1 MFEKIYYNETN
12 LDDEGNFT
20 VDITNDDTVNK
31 KKFLAGEEYL
41 VSVVLIKA
49 VRSNDLTKYSNF
61 DKIKMLSEKIN
72 DSKKNLKRFAW
83 FNHTVSSDGKPK
95 VLWEENLRLVNQP
108 ETKIYGYFNTK
119 KMKKDQITFE
129 DYEGLFLNNFF
140 RKLTSKTFEHVGLVK
155 DCNFF
160 WVLNNGKFKQ
170 SSDWIHYFFNTLSFT
185 TDKYLDILSV

>member
-20 VDITNDDTVNK
+20 VDITNDNAVNK

-72 DSKKNLKRFAW
+72 DSKKNLKRFA
-83 FNHTVSSDGKPK
+83 
-95 VLWEENLRLVNQP
+95 
-108 ETKIYGYFNTK
+108 
-119 KMKKDQITFE
+119 
-129 DYEGLFLNNFF
+129 
-140 RKLTSKTFEHVGLVK
+140 
-155 DCNFF
+155 
-160 WVLNNGKFKQ
+160 
-170 SSDWIHYFFNTLSFT
+170 
-185 TDKYLDILSV
+185 

>member
-1 MFEKIYYNETN
+1 MFEKICYNETN

-72 DSKKNLKRFAW
+72 DSKKNLKRFA
-83 FNHTVSSDGKPK
+83 
-95 VLWEENLRLVNQP
+95 
-108 ETKIYGYFNTK
+108 
-119 KMKKDQITFE
+119 
-129 DYEGLFLNNFF
+129 
-140 RKLTSKTFEHVGLVK
+140 
-155 DCNFF
+155 
-160 WVLNNGKFKQ
+160 
-170 SSDWIHYFFNTLSFT
+170 
-185 TDKYLDILSV
+185 

>member
-20 VDITNDDTVNK
+20 VDITNDDAVNK

-72 DSKKNLKRFAW
+72 DSKKNLKRFA
-83 FNHTVSSDGKPK
+83 
-95 VLWEENLRLVNQP
+95 
-108 ETKIYGYFNTK
+108 
-119 KMKKDQITFE
+119 
-129 DYEGLFLNNFF
+129 
-140 RKLTSKTFEHVGLVK
+140 
-155 DCNFF
+155 
-160 WVLNNGKFKQ
+160 
-170 SSDWIHYFFNTLSFT
+170 
-185 TDKYLDILSV
+185 